1 MQEAHDV
8 VKGMEERQVLPE
20 MQLLRREHPPHE
32 GTGEPLHLR
41 KPDQVSAVC
50 AFAQVGAHG
59 EGQQIRTVHHLR
71 QRAYGK
77 AGSDL
82 DQNLNACLPLYEML
96 GSQ

>member
-20 MQLLRREHPPHE
+20 MPFLRRKRPSHE
-32 GTGEPLHLR
+32 GAGEPLHLR
-41 KPDQVSAVC
+41 KPGQMPAVRPLP
-50 AFAQVGAHG
+50 QIRAHG

-82 DQNLNACLPLYEML
+82 DSEPQCVFPAV
-96 GSQ
+96 